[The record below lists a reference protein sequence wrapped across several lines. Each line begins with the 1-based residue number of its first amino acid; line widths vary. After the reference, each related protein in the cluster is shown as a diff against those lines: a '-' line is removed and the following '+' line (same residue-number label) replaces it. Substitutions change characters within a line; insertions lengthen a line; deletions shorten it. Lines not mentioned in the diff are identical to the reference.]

1 MKIVPAGI
9 LNAKI
14 SHAIWPI
21 AQRCCDGRIGVGE
34 AFVID
39 IDAGHLE
46 VNSGYTWR
54 PGYQNHGSL
63 HKEQVGSTLDVLARE
78 GAQRMLIGALEQEVE
93 EFLGRARS
101 ARAEGERRGYR
112 NGAGQPRKIA
122 LGCGTVEVR
131 APRVRETKEPF
142 TSQILPRYQRASAA
156 IRALLPALYLQG
168 LATGDCEPALR
179 SLLGEAAPLSP
190 ASIVRLKERWAQE
203 YAAWKDRSLTD
214 HQYAYLWA
222 DGLYVKAGPETEHI
236 AVLIVIG
243 VREDGHKELLAMVEG
258 YRESAES
265 WRDVLR
271 DLVRR
276 GLTAVRLLIG
286 DGALGLWA
294 GVRDVYPEARHQH
307 CWCHKMLNVLDKLPE
322 RVHAEAK
329 NLLRDVYT
337 APTREEATARI
348 HRVAPRFAHDY
359 PRAVTS
365 LTTHHAELLT
375 FYDFPR
381 EHWKSLRTTNP
392 IESIFDSVR
401 LRTRATRRMRTARTG
416 LHLVFQLVRQAEGR
430 WRRLDAPHLVV
441 RVLDGVRFGN
451 GLEVRKASKRGVA
464 A

>member
-1 MKIVPAGI
+1 M
-9 LNAKI
+9 
-14 SHAIWPI
+14 
-21 AQRCCDGRIGVGE
+21 
-34 AFVID
+34 
-39 IDAGHLE
+39 
-46 VNSGYTWR
+46 
-54 PGYQNHGSL
+54 PGYQNHGSV
-63 HKEQVGSTLDVLARE
+63 HKEQVCSTLDVLARE

-93 EFLGRARS
+93 EFLGRARY

-131 APRVRETKEPF
+131 APRVRDTKEPF
-142 TSQILPRYQRASAA
+142 NSQILPRYQRASAA
-156 IRALLPALYLQG
+156 IRALLPELYLQG
-168 LATGDCEPALR
+168 LATGDFEPALR
-179 SLLGEAAPLSP
+179 SLLGEAAPVSP

-222 DGLYVKAGPETEHI
+222 DGLYLKAGPEAEHI

-243 VREDGHKELLAMVEG
+243 VREDGQKELLAMVEG

-276 GLTAVRLLIG
+276 GLPEVRLLIG

-322 RVHAEAK
+322 RVHPEAK
-329 NLLRDVYT
+329 SLLRDVYT

-348 HRVAPRFAHDY
+348 QRFAKRFAHDY

-365 LTTHHAELLT
+365 LTTHQAELLT

-441 RVLDGVRFGN
+441 RVLDGVRFVN
-451 GLEVRKASKRGVA
+451 GLDVRKASKRGVA

>member
-1 MKIVPAGI
+1 M
-9 LNAKI
+9 
-14 SHAIWPI
+14 
-21 AQRCCDGRIGVGE
+21 
-34 AFVID
+34 
-39 IDAGHLE
+39 
-46 VNSGYTWR
+46 
-54 PGYQNHGSL
+54 PGYQNQTSS
-63 HKEQVGSTLDVLARE
+63 HKEQVRSTLDTLARE
-78 GAQRMLIGALEQEVE
+78 GAQSMLISALEQEVE
-93 EFLGRARS
+93 EFLGRARY
-101 ARAEGERRGYR
+101 ARAEGEGRGYR
-112 NGAGQPRKIA
+112 NGAGNPRKIA
-122 LGCGTVEVR
+122 LGCGTVELR
-131 APRVRETKEPF
+131 APRVRDTREPV
-142 TSQILPRYQRASAA
+142 SSKILPRYQRASEA
-156 IRALLPALYLQG
+156 IRALLPELYLQG
-168 LATGDCEPALR
+168 LATGDFEPALR
-179 SLLGEAAPLSP
+179 TLLGDAAPLSP
-190 ASIVRLKERWAQE
+190 ASIVRLKEQWAQD
-203 YAAWKDRSLTD
+203 YTAWKDRSLAD

-222 DGLYVKAGPETEHI
+222 DGLYLKAGPETEHI

-276 GLTAVRLLIG
+276 GVSEVALIIG

-294 GVRDVYPEARHQH
+294 GVRDVYPAARQQH

-329 NLLRDVYT
+329 PLLRDVYT
-337 APTREEATARI
+337 ALTREEATTRI
-348 HRVAPRFAHDY
+348 QRFAKRFEREY

-365 LTTHHAELLT
+365 LTAHQAELLT

-441 RVLDGVRFGN
+441 RILDGVRFVN
-451 GLEVRKASKRGVA
+451 GLEVRKASKRRVA

>member
-1 MKIVPAGI
+1 MP
-9 LNAKI
+9 
-14 SHAIWPI
+14 
-21 AQRCCDGRIGVGE
+21 E
-34 AFVID
+34 
-39 IDAGHLE
+39 
-46 VNSGYTWR
+46 
-54 PGYQNHGSL
+54 YQNHTSL
-63 HKEQVGSTLDVLARE
+63 HKEQVRSTLDALARE
-78 GAQRMLIGALEQEVE
+78 GAQRMLVSALEEEVE
-93 EFLGRARS
+93 EFLGRARYV
-101 ARAEGERRGYR
+101 RTEGERRGYR
-112 NGAGQPRKIA
+112 NGAGKPRKLA

-131 APRVRETKEPF
+131 APRVRDTQEPF
-142 TSQILPRYQRASAA
+142 RSRILPRYRRASEA
-156 IRALLPALYLQG
+156 IRAVLPELYLQG
-168 LATGDCEPALR
+168 LATGDFEPALR
-179 SLLGEAAPLSP
+179 TLFGEAAPLSP
-190 ASIVRLKERWAQE
+190 ASIVRLKEQWAKE
-203 YAAWKDRSLTD
+203 YTTWKDRSLAD

-222 DGLYVKAGPETEHI
+222 DGLYLKAGPEAEHI

-243 VREDGHKELLAMVEG
+243 VREDGQKELLTMVEG

-276 GLTAVRLLIG
+276 GVGEVALIIG

-294 GVRDVYPEARHQH
+294 GVRDVYPEARQQH

-322 RVHAEAK
+322 RAHAEAK
-329 NLLRDVYT
+329 PLLRDVYT

-348 HRVAPRFAHDY
+348 RGFAKRFEREY

-365 LTTHHAELLT
+365 LTAHQAELLT
-375 FYDFPR
+375 FFDFPR

-441 RVLDGVRFGN
+441 RVLDGVRFVN
-451 GLEVRKASKRGVA
+451 GLEVRKAPKRGA
-464 A
+464 AA

>member
-1 MKIVPAGI
+1 M
-9 LNAKI
+9 
-14 SHAIWPI
+14 
-21 AQRCCDGRIGVGE
+21 
-34 AFVID
+34 
-39 IDAGHLE
+39 
-46 VNSGYTWR
+46 
-54 PGYQNHGSL
+54 PGYQNHTSL
-63 HKEQVGSTLDVLARE
+63 HKEPIRSTLDALARE
-78 GAQRMLIGALEQEVE
+78 GAQRMLISSLEQEVE
-93 EFLGRARS
+93 EFLGRARY

-112 NGAGQPRKIA
+112 NGAGNPRKIA
-122 LGCGTVEVR
+122 MGCGTVEVR
-131 APRVRETKEPF
+131 APRVRDTQAPF
-142 TSQILPRYQRASAA
+142 NSQILPRYQRASEA
-156 IRALLPALYLQG
+156 IRALLPELYLQG
-168 LATGDCEPALR
+168 LATGDFEPALR

-190 ASIVRLKERWAQE
+190 TSIVRLKEQWAQA
-203 YAAWKDRSLTD
+203 YTAWKDRSLAD
-214 HQYAYLWA
+214 HRYAYLWA
-222 DGLYVKAGPETEHI
+222 DGLYLKAGPAAEHI

-276 GLTAVRLLIG
+276 GVSEVTLIIG
-286 DGALGLWA
+286 DGGLGLWA
-294 GVRDVYPEARHQH
+294 GVRDVYPKVRQQH

-329 NLLRDVYT
+329 PLLRDVYT
-337 APTREEATARI
+337 APTREEATTRI
-348 HRVAPRFAHDY
+348 QRFVKRFEREY

-365 LTTHHAELLT
+365 LSAHQAELLT

-416 LHLVFQLVRQAEGR
+416 LYLVFQLVRQAERR

-441 RVLDGVRFGN
+441 RVLDGVRFVN
-451 GLEVRKASKRGVA
+451 GLEVRKAPKRGVA